1 MRIMTL
7 KKKIPFQNRIFAF
20 ILSLLFS
27 ITLLIS
33 VFTFPIELVLFN
45 NLSFKPV
52 LENEENISRY
62 PGIISDVL
70 TSELFREIPSNQ
82 LPKILSNREGLKK
95 ILEKYIPSEWTLS
108 VFKDL
113 TSHVLDY
120 INFRIP
126 DSSLKLEIG
135 QLKTALILKSNA
147 IALDYV
153 SNLPRCSAVTNA
165 ENVVS
170 KDNLDV
176 YQLPPCKPSE
186 NMLQSYTNP
195 IAFYIEDLINR
206 LPATVSISGV
216 MPYDKTRTENYFY
229 YYNLGRWALRLLP
242 IIAIGLLIFIALLL
256 RPEKNVMLKWVG
268 RLLVFTSGFSLIG
281 LVVLLIGF
289 DQFVVLLVNR
299 YLNNLVDGFGVLLL
313 GIIQKVG
320 YLTLVWVIISVIT
333 VLAFGLFLLLVNRLF
348 KPKTINGNLSPSEE
362 SDFVKEELLPKTIN
376 VESQTQKEIKPETL
390 EEIEDREKKAS
401 KRKKTNNPNS

>member
-1 MRIMTL
+1 ME
-7 KKKIPFQNRIFAF
+7 KKIPFQNRFFAF

-33 VFTFPIELVLFN
+33 FFLFPIELVLFN
-45 NLSFKPV
+45 NQSYDPV
-52 LENEENISRY
+52 LENEENLSRY
-62 PGIISDVL
+62 TGIISEVL
-70 TSELFREIPSNQ
+70 TSELFREIPSNL
-82 LPKILSNREGLKK
+82 LPKILSNREGLKNV
-95 ILEKYIPSEWTLS
+95 LEKYIPSQWPLS

-113 TSHVLDY
+113 TRHVLDY

-126 DSSLKLEIG
+126 NSSLKLEIG
-135 QLKTALILKSNA
+135 QLKTALILKSDA

-153 SNLPRCSAVTNA
+153 STLPRCSAVINA
-165 ENVVS
+165 ENAGS
-170 KDNLDV
+170 KEKLDV
-176 YQLPPCKPSE
+176 YQLSPCKPSE

-216 MPYDKTRTENYFY
+216 MPYDRIRTENYFY
-229 YYNLGRWALRLLP
+229 YFSLGRWALRLLP
-242 IIAIGLLIFIALLL
+242 IIAIGLLILIALLL
-256 RPEKNVMLKWVG
+256 RPERIVMLNWVG

-299 YLNNLVDGFGVLLL
+299 YLDNMIDGFGVLLL
-313 GIIQKVG
+313 GLIQKVG

-333 VLAFGLFLLLVNRLF
+333 VLAFGFFLLLVNRLF
-348 KPKTINGNLSPSEE
+348 KRNTINGNLSAREE
-362 SDFVKEELLPKTIN
+362 GDLAKEELLPETIN
-376 VESQTQKEIKPETL
+376 VESQAQKEIKPETL
-390 EEIEDREKKAS
+390 EEIEAREKKAS
-401 KRKKTNNPNS
+401 KRKKTNNPNL